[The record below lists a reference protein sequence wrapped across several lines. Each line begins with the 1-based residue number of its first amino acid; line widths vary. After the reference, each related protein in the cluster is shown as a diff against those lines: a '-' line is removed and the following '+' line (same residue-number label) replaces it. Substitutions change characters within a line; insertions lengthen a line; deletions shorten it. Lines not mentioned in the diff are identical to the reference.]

1 MIYIR
6 AMARALRDKRTVL
19 IFEDYVWKPLDLPRS
34 AILKHV
40 RSAPDSI
47 KFNIRSLSDHDRGLI
62 EYITKKERDAEEK
75 EQSINLA
82 FCEALQWFDGLSY
95 PAEVKALLINH
106 FNKYDLH

>member
-6 AMARALRDKRTVL
+6 AMARALRDKRMVL
-19 IFEDYVWKPLDLPRS
+19 IFEDYAWKPLDLPRS

-40 RSAPDSI
+40 RTLPDMSYVD
-47 KFNIRSLSDHDRGLI
+47 IRRLSDHDRGLT
-62 EYITKKERDAEEK
+62 EYITKDERHAQIK
-75 EQSINLA
+75 EQSINFA
-82 FCEALQWFDGLSY
+82 FCEALQWLDGLSY